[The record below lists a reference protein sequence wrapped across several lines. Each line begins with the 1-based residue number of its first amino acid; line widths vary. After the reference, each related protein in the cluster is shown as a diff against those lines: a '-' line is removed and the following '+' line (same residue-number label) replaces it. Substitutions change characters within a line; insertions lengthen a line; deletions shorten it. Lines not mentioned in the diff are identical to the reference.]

1 MEKKKE
7 KEDIDLKI
15 IDELKDLV
23 SESDLL
29 SDLHDLYY
37 NFVEL
42 VMSVKNDV
50 IFWDYEEKLKFLREM
65 TETVEEIA
73 ENCMYIPIPLKVRDP
88 FILNLKMILK
98 ELRKDLYNKEIMLC
112 DFFMDIWKIVMA
124 HPKQQDIRNWEREAE
139 TIEKLRSILLI
150 IKEWDD
156 EGKSNNKE

>member
-1 MEKKKE
+1 MKKQE
-7 KEDIDLKI
+7 KEDVDLKI

-42 VMSVKNDV
+42 LMSVKNDV

-98 ELRKDLYNKEIMLC
+98 ELRRDLYNKEIMLC
-112 DFFMDIWKIVMA
+112 DFFMDIWKIVIA

-156 EGKSNNKE
+156 EHKSNNKE

>member
-98 ELRKDLYNKEIMLC
+98 ELRRDLYNKEIMLC
-112 DFFMDIWKIVMA
+112 DFFMDIWKIVIA

-156 EGKSNNKE
+156 EHKSNNKE